1 MIYRPKFLS
10 QIGVMLTFTIAKYS
24 SYSFCSACEYIGYH
38 GNFKN
43 KSVTFSFKQV
53 EEEGLFAGGDIE
65 DAVWDYCQK
74 HLVIT
79 RD

>member
-1 MIYRPKFLS
+1 
-10 QIGVMLTFTIAKYS
+10 MLTFTIAKYS

-65 DAVWDYCQK
+65 DAV
-74 HLVIT
+74 
-79 RD
+79 